1 MQQISK
7 RMLEVCAAE
16 GLSVNQATMDALV
29 QSASG
34 GDIRLILGQL
44 QMARLRQTALSYDDA
59 KARASKD
66 TDLSSFDISRTLLG
80 IVVFVVGLMI
90 GCLVGLLASACV
102 CAD

>member
-44 QMARLRQTALSYDDA
+44 QMIRLRSRALSYDQ
-59 KARASKD
+59 
-66 TDLSSFDISRTLLG
+66 
-80 IVVFVVGLMI
+80 VG
-90 GCLVGLLASACV
+90 VGGVGGGWGGVGDGAAL
-102 CAD
+102 